1 MLKLP
6 SYSHSPRKGCPFGPP
21 GFDGSLKNGAWTFKK
36 RQFPEVAGLSCI
48 LIGSCSTS
56 RPSQVLSIVHSIRCS
71 PMFWVENIRNHYGS
85 RPELIKSVAMFRT
98 LYYRWK
104 MWMQIPRPQRQWSY
118 MKMRLY
124 PSQWKFHFRSDVFHS
139 IQIVRSCAISK
150 SIARCLHLNEN
161 KELGLS
167 FHPGMLHRRCIEHE
181 TTTLSWLAK
190 RRSCVLCSCNE
201 VKQRSS
207 AAMRSCHGP
216 KNSRHAEW
224 QGKNCMRS
232 LWCNRRS
239 LEMTHSDVADSK

>member
-1 MLKLP
+1 MRVQSKTILSTYGQTSISTYWFLVLEKKISTTNENKFVKYIQKSWVLKLP

-36 RQFPEVAGLSCI
+36 RQFPEVVGLSCI

-124 PSQWKFHFRSDVFHS
+124 PSSQWKFHFRSDVFHS

-161 KELGLS
+161 K
-167 FHPGMLHRRCIEHE
+167 
-181 TTTLSWLAK
+181 
-190 RRSCVLCSCNE
+190 
-201 VKQRSS
+201 
-207 AAMRSCHGP
+207 
-216 KNSRHAEW
+216 
-224 QGKNCMRS
+224 
-232 LWCNRRS
+232 
-239 LEMTHSDVADSK
+239 